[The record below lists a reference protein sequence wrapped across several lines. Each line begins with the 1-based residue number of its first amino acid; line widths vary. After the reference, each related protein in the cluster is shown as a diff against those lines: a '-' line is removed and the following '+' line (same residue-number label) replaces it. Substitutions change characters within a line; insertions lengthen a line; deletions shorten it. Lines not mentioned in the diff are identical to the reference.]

1 MSRMIYGEHRLFC
14 DPADSKDLPA
24 AMKFRE
30 WRFNRLAIVQP
41 SSKLHRGMFKCSK
54 VFSLTPLTAAFTKN
68 A

>member
-41 SSKLHRGMFKCSK
+41 SSKLHRGMFHIS
-54 VFSLTPLTAAFTKN
+54 TKKTIKTCDIFLV
-68 A
+68 